1 MSKKSPWDLGLEPLA
16 KAAEIGKIEEVAK
29 LLGEG
34 ADPNTLDKV
43 KRTPI
48 YWAAQNGHIEVMK
61 LLLEK
66 GATINM
72 GDNTGYSPLWIAAQH
87 KQLPAVKL
95 LLSSGADVNG
105 NGNEIPLF
113 IAISVGADEVAL
125 ELLNAGADP
134 KKKDINNETALTLT
148 ARHTRPVIFNA
159 LLERGADLYT
169 LSFHNQGVL
178 PEAAERACLDIVQMI
193 LARNPDKKKIQLDR
207 ATTEVDRI
215 MDRLQVWGPAQDRLK
230 KIQELLHAYNERKNG
245 NKKSRKRSRKQ
256 RTRKLRKH
264 TRKHV

>member
-1 MSKKSPWDLGLEPLA
+1 MSRKPQWDLGLSPLA
-16 KAAEIGKIEEVAK
+16 KASEAGKIEEVAK

-34 ADPNTLDKV
+34 TDPNILDKV

-48 YWAAQNGHIEVMK
+48 YWAAQNGDTEVMK

-66 GATINM
+66 GATVNM

-95 LLSSGADVNG
+95 LIASGADVNG
-105 NGNEIPLF
+105 YNNEIPLF
-113 IAISVGADEVAL
+113 VAIQNDADEVAL
-125 ELLNAGADP
+125 ELLNSGADP
-134 KKKDINNETALTLT
+134 EKKDVNNETALYLT

-169 LSFHNQGVL
+169 LSYYGQGVL
-178 PEAAERACLDIVQMI
+178 PEAASRACLDIVQMI
-193 LARNPDKKKIQLDR
+193 LARNPDKKKIQLER
-207 ATTEVDRI
+207 AVSEVDRI

-230 KIQELLHAYNERKNG
+230 KIQELLHEYTARNG

-256 RTRKLRKH
+256 RTRKIRK
-264 TRKHV
+264 

>member
-1 MSKKSPWDLGLEPLA
+1 MSRKPQWDLGLGPLA
-16 KAAEIGKIEEVAK
+16 KAAEIGKIEEVSK
-29 LLGEG
+29 LLEEG

-66 GATINM
+66 GATVNM
-72 GDNTGYSPLWIAAQH
+72 GDNTGYSPLWIASQH

-95 LLSSGADVNG
+95 LLASGADVNG

-113 IAISVGADEVAL
+113 VAIQNDADEVAL
-125 ELLNAGADP
+125 ELLNSGADP
-134 KKKDINNETALTLT
+134 EKKDINNETALTLT

-178 PEAAERACLDIVQMI
+178 PEVTGRACLDIVQMI
-193 LARNPDKKKIQLDR
+193 LARNPDKKKIQLER
-207 ATTEVDRI
+207 AVNEVDRI

-230 KIQELLHAYNERKNG
+230 KIQELLHAYNARNG

-256 RTRKLRKH
+256 KTRKLRK
-264 TRKHV
+264 V